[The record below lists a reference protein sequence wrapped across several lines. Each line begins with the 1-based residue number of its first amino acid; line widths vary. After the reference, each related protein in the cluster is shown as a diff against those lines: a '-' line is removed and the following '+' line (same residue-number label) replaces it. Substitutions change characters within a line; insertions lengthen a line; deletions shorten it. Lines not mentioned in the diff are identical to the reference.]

1 MNTRRAPAGNLGS
14 LPSNASSGKAGAA
27 AEGTHGVALPGC
39 HCCPLRGWHGRA
51 VSLQDPSLP
60 GSTGILQPLLLS
72 SCVIWGLRKAWGCPQ
87 GPSCPGVEGDR

>member
-27 AEGTHGVALPGC
+27 AEGTHGVASLGC
-39 HCCPLRGWHGRA
+39 HCCPLWGWHGRA

-60 GSTGILQPLLLS
+60 GSTRDPPAPSPLILCDLGAQEGLGVSPRALLPWS
-72 SCVIWGLRKAWGCPQ
+72 R
-87 GPSCPGVEGDR
+87 R